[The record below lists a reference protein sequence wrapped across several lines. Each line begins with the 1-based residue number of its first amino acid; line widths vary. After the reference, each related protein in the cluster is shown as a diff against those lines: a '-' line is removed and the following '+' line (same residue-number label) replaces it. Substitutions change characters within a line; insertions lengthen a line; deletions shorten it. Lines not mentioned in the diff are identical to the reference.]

1 MNSAKVY
8 GRKQIKRFIS
18 SILDSVFVLIY
29 FATRPPEG
37 FILSFEAFEGVG
49 KIPYPEKVKKKVH
62 SFTLYTYRV
71 SVCKRGKSVMKRL
84 YFKRR

>member
-1 MNSAKVY
+1 MYERREKVHR
-8 GRKQIKRFIS
+8 RKQIKRFIS

-49 KIPYPEKVKKKVH
+49 RIPYPEKVKKKGP
-62 SFTLYTYRV
+62 FF
-71 SVCKRGKSVMKRL
+71 
-84 YFKRR
+84 YFIYVWSE